1 MTSPSTRCLLIRK
14 MLDEL
19 NQRYDAATVRG
30 ESDVHLALCRFKIDE
45 LQAALAR
52 EEKRAA

>member
-1 MTSPSTRCLLIRK
+1 

-30 ESDVHLALCRFKIDE
+30 ESDVYLALCRFKIDE
-45 LQAALAR
+45 LQAPLAR